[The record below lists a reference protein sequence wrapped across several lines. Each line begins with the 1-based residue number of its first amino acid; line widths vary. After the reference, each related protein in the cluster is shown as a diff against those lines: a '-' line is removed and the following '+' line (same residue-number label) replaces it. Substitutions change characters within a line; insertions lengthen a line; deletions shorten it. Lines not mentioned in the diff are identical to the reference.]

1 MTDTPDLRLVEIT
14 QDNFDTAIAV
24 KVRED
29 QNRFVATVERSLA
42 QAYTARD
49 TAWPRLLMDGDQAVG
64 FVMVEFDPGA
74 KDPDDRAA
82 IWRLNVAADLQ
93 GRGYGRFAV
102 LGALAEARRRGNS
115 RVTVSWVPGEGGP
128 EDFYLALG
136 FRKTGRVDEDG
147 EVIAE
152 IDLG

>member
-1 MTDTPDLRLVEIT
+1 MTDTPALRLVEIT

-49 TAWPRLLMDGDQAVG
+49 TAWPRLLMDGDRAVG
-64 FVMVEFDPGA
+64 FVMVQFDPDE
-74 KDPDDRAA
+74 KDPDYRAA
-82 IWRLNVAADLQ
+82 IWRLNVAANLQ

-102 LGALAEARRRGNS
+102 RGALAEARRRGNS

-136 FRKTGRVDEDG
+136 FRKTGRMDEDG

-152 IDLG
+152 IDLD